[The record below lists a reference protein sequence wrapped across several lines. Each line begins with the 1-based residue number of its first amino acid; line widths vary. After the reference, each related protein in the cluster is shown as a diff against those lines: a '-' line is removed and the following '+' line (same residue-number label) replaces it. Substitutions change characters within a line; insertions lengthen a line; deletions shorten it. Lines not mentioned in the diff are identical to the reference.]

1 MRRCEGNFW
10 CVFCTF
16 QKTPFKE
23 KKMERKHGA
32 IAQWLE
38 RSPSKREVEGSI
50 PSSAL
55 FFVRCSISGSL
66 LGHKQPVHMLSTIT
80 QYWIRPYSG
89 EYTSSRLI
97 WEVKHQQA
105 WIVLAWVTS
114 WEVRVLESFL
124 LFFYWSRKLF
134 WIAHTGS
141 KRRKCREYV
150 LFGCSWMHYEVGRFD
165 WSIRSALIKVAKMT
179 VFTCYSATAQ
189 LVKNAKT
196 LGKRVVW
203 MLLKPL
209 WGRNRKLEHHTCPN
223 HLLPVKHSTHG
234 IFRFSTGYSAIAKS
248 SKMWKCWDNGSFGCS
263 WIHYEVVTAN

>member
-1 MRRCEGNFW
+1 MRRYEGNFW
-10 CVFCTF
+10 CVLCTF

-55 FFVRCSISGSL
+55 FFVHCSISSPL
-66 LGHKQPVHMLSTIT
+66 LGHKQPVHMLSTMT

-124 LFFYWSRKLF
+124 LFFTEAQSCSGLL
-134 WIAHTGS
+134 TQDQ
-141 KRRKCREYV
+141 KRENVGNMCYLGAPECIMR
-150 LFGCSWMHYEVGRFD
+150 LDDLIGASEVP
-165 WSIRSALIKVAKMT
+165 WSIWRKWPSKLSFLPLFCNSKNGQKRKNVGKMG
-179 VFTCYSATAQ
+179 Y
-189 LVKNAKT
+189 
-196 LGKRVVW
+196 LGAPECIV
-203 MLLKPL
+203 ML
-209 WGRNRKLEHHTCPN
+209 
-223 HLLPVKHSTHG
+223 
-234 IFRFSTGYSAIAKS
+234 
-248 SKMWKCWDNGSFGCS
+248 
-263 WIHYEVVTAN
+263 